1 MAAKPGRLGLYL
13 GMMSGTS
20 LDGVDAALVETD
32 GERLGALSPVLTLPV
47 PPRLRATLRAIL
59 DQAAS
64 LAADD
69 PALRA
74 AEAALT
80 SLHTDAVRALLA
92 REGVGPGAVE
102 AIGFHGQTV
111 LHRPQQRRTW
121 QIGDAP
127 MLAAATGIR
136 VVHDFRSA
144 DVAEGGQGAPLAP
157 LFHAAL
163 LAGAERPVAALN
175 LGGVANVTWLGEDDA
190 ILAFDTGPANALLD
204 DWALRHTGRPVD
216 EGGALAASGTPDEAV
231 LGRLLAHPFFTAPP
245 PKSLDRLDFH
255 RAAEAAGVPA
265 LSPAN
270 GAATL
275 LAFTARSVSAATAH
289 LPATPRRWVACGG
302 GRRNPVLMRALAAAL
317 GVPVVTA
324 EQQGWD
330 GDGIEAQAFGF
341 LAARSLRGLP
351 LSLPGTTGVP
361 RPMPGGRI
369 ALPAAA

>member
-47 PPRLRATLRAIL
+47 PRALRAALRAIMDTAATLSPGDATLRE
-59 DQAAS
+59 
-64 LAADD
+64 
-69 PALRA
+69 

-80 SLHTDAVRALLA
+80 ALHAEVARGLLS
-92 REGVGPGAVE
+92 REGVEAAAVE

-111 LHRPQQRRTW
+111 LHRPEQRRTW
-121 QIGDAP
+121 QIGDAAA
-127 MLAAATGIR
+127 LAAATGIR

-163 LAGAERPVAALN
+163 LAGSERPVAALN
-175 LGGVANVTWLGEDDA
+175 LGGVANVTWLGEDGA

-216 EGGALAASGTPDEAV
+216 ENGALAGAGRVDEAV
-231 LGRLLAHPFFTAPP
+231 LARLLAHPYFALTP

-265 LSPAN
+265 LSAQD

-275 LAFTARSVSAATAH
+275 LAFTARSVAAARAH
-289 LPATPRRWVACGG
+289 LPQAPRRWVACGG
-302 GRRNPVLMRALAAAL
+302 GRHNPVLMRELADTL

-324 EQQGWD
+324 EAAGWD

-361 RPMPGGRI
+361 RPMRGGRV